1 MPNHIHLLC
10 KMLQGWELGKTV
22 HSWKSYTAHK
32 ANEILKRTGQFWMV
46 DYYDRYIRD
55 ETHFLKTIKYIKNNG
70 PQI

>member
-1 MPNHIHLLC
+1 
-10 KMLQGWELGKTV
+10 MLQGWELGKTV